1 MLLVE
6 LVIIPLFWI
15 LFNLQT
21 VVLMPQV
28 FDFFIGNHRFLR
40 AGHRHVGVNL
50 TRSGSRTVAS
60 IGALSADDSGHSGN
74 DPVLGA
80 VLRMA

>member
-1 MLLVE
+1 MLG
-6 LVIIPLFWI
+6 
-15 LFNLQT
+15 T
-21 VVLMPQV
+21 
-28 FDFFIGNHRFLR
+28 D
-40 AGHRHVGVNL
+40 VGVNL

-80 VLRMA
+80 VLRTGEIGDALPWLRLLIGFDVIFLTLGVLVFDWVIEI